1 MKKNRLARV
10 NSLLKEVIFEVIQK
24 EVKNPHVTAFVSV
37 TNVDTSADLH
47 HAKVYISMIGTDI
60 EKEKVVAALQSAAG
74 FIAVHSAKKAQ
85 LRYFPNLTF
94 KLDTSLEEHMRI
106 QKILGDIEKERSSR
120 TENNEPHDPRLD
132 GQTHDQTYDK
142 SN

>member
-1 MKKNRLARV
+1 MKKNRLERV

-24 EVKNPHVTAFVSV
+24 EVRNPHVTTFVSI
-37 TNVDTSADLH
+37 TKVDTSADLH
-47 HAKVYISMIGTDI
+47 HAKVYISLIAPDA

-94 KLDTSLEEHMRI
+94 KLDTTLDEHLKI
-106 QKILGDIEKERSSR
+106 QKILGEIEKERLSR
-120 TENNEPHDPRLD
+120 EHPAND
-132 GQTHDQTYDK
+132 
-142 SN
+142 